1 MVLLGSKWYWVSI
14 GPLCLYI
21 LKKVKIWSD
30 VTIAGQRQTKWK
42 DRATQPLWTM
52 ECWDETS
59 AAKHQWGTNHFLRK
73 NMITGHQLW
82 WTWNGR
88 GNSKVEVECWPAS
101 WKRLQH
107 IYKVR
112 EIKTQRGRLELKTNW
127 YKYSKVQFET
137 PVKKGQL
144 CVCSGWGPFVKD
156 QKGSIMFFFCRDLF

>member
-1 MVLLGSKWYWVSI
+1 MPVYIEKSGDLVAGCHHSGTTTTTNEQGKIGLLS
-14 GPLCLYI
+14 
-21 LKKVKIWSD
+21 
-30 VTIAGQRQTKWK
+30 Q
-42 DRATQPLWTM
+42 WTM
-52 ECWDETS
+52 ECWDEQF

-112 EIKTQRGRLELKTNW
+112 EIKTQRGRLEFKTKW